1 MSLQAQVIQLPLMFC
16 ERTIRVHSGNLV
28 MTTNNDRYE
37 KTSLFLAIK
46 RAIETGEALQ
56 QPLIHAARLQ
66 RLDQLDTEQ
75 WIQTIALFPDLH
87 PYQTL
92 TEGIITTAQCLSLPL
107 PPLEYR
113 GPELLGH
120 PRGVFSYAEEGVRS
134 IHIYTFRGEIQQ
146 PFYAVNIFE
155 GEQAYQANAPTL
167 EDVTRVVSAWVIE
180 HVPLDQLALT
190 YAWMNATPIN
200 PTWRIRFE

>member
-1 MSLQAQVIQLPLMFC
+1 
-16 ERTIRVHSGNLV
+16 

-37 KTSLFLAIK
+37 EANLFLAIK
-46 RAIETGEALQ
+46 RAIKTGEALQ
-56 QPLIHAARLQ
+56 HPLLHATRLQ
-66 RLDQLDTEQ
+66 RLAELDVEQ
-75 WIQTIALFPDLH
+75 WNFAAKQLPDLQ

-92 TEGIITTAQCLSLPL
+92 TEGIVATAQRFNLML
-107 PPLEYR
+107 PPIDNR
-113 GPELLGH
+113 KPELLGS
-120 PRGVFSYAEEGVRS
+120 PRGVFTYAEEGIRS
-134 IHIYTFRGEIQQ
+134 IHVYTFPGPSHA

-167 EDVTRVVSAWVIE
+167 EDVTRVVSAWAIE